1 MLENPSQRLKEQT
14 VGIEVFGRPPGYD
27 TNRDHIVRS
36 TAVEIRRRLKQ
47 YYSDPEH
54 RDELVITLPAGWYT
68 PQFLTPESFIA
79 ATGSSLQNNG
89 AIPDSMGKLWSPLIE
104 ESDFVFVCISP
115 LVFHEAAESY
125 SEPETVADMALRDR
139 NRVALVDAV
148 SMSRFVSFLSAYG
161 VAAQIWGSHE
171 LTIDQFNRAPVIL
184 IGALNNKWTV
194 RFTASLRFRF
204 CFDEQSATV
213 WVYDQETPDAPVGSL
228 GVTRLVDELEQ
239 DFAIV
244 TRLMDQAIG
253 KPMLAV
259 GGITILGTS
268 AAAEFI
274 TNPLRVAEIE
284 RNAPAGW
291 QTMNFQLLL
300 SVHIVCLY
308 LPRRRM
314 DARREL
320 LGANQVPG
328 RIFLGTQRVHLLHSR
343 PLVHAALNQ
352 FGNNTVLC
360 DKRSVRMSGSGAIHI
375 VLIDQERNRLDLGS
389 FCAERLLRRL
399 VLNCAVGNH
408 LTDCNDRCEN
418 H

>member
-1 MLENPSQRLKEQT
+1 MKPSLNRTKKSSESATVSQEDNRSNFQLNASAPSIVKEQLRRLLASPLFNRSVRYPAFLTYVVNAMLENPSQRLKEQT

-47 YYSDPEH
+47 YYSDQEH
-54 RDELVITLPAGWYT
+54 KDELVITLPAGWYT

-79 ATGSSLQNNG
+79 PTGGSLRSDR
-89 AIPDSMGKLWSPLIE
+89 ALPDSMTRLWSPLIE
-104 ESDFVFVCISP
+104 ESDLVFVCISP
-115 LVFHEAAESY
+115 LVLHDVAESD
-125 SEPETVADMALRDR
+125 SEPEIVADMHLRDR

-184 IGALNNKWTV
+184 TGALNNKWTV

-204 CFDEQSATV
+204 VFDEQSAIV
-213 WVYDQETPDAPVGSL
+213 WVYDPETPDAPVGSL
-228 GVTRLVDELEQ
+228 SVTRLVDQLEQ
-239 DFAIV
+239 DFATV
-244 TRLMDQAIG
+244 TRLIDQAIG

-274 TNPLRVAEIE
+274 TNPQRVAEIE

-291 QTMNFQLLL
+291 QAMNFQLLL
-300 SVHIVCLY
+300 SV
-308 LPRRRM
+308 
-314 DARREL
+314 
-320 LGANQVPG
+320 
-328 RIFLGTQRVHLLHSR
+328 RIIEG
-343 PLVHAALNQ
+343 HAAPAQ
-352 FGNNTVLC
+352 
-360 DKRSVRMSGSGAIHI
+360 IHA
-375 VLIDQERNRLDLGS
+375 S
-389 FCAERLLRRL
+389 AFW
-399 VLNCAVGNH
+399 
-408 LTDCNDRCEN
+408 
-418 H
+418 